1 MESLTH
7 ASRKPVASRL
17 SIATVARHRPMAIG
31 AVIFLCFVVLGLAA
45 PFIAPA
51 DPTAMDLSISLQ
63 PSSPAHPLGTDE
75 LGRDLLSR
83 VLVGT
88 RISLVLGVGAT
99 LVAGIV
105 GTLVGLAAGYYGG
118 RLGSLLM
125 RVTDLLL
132 VFPAILLAI
141 LLLAIVGSGVGN
153 LLIAIGIAAMPSY
166 ARLVRGST
174 LAIVTQEF
182 VIAARA
188 IGAGD
193 LRIMLLHVLPNA
205 VPTIIVNSTFL
216 IPRAIRDAST
226 LSFLGIGIAPPTPEW
241 GAMLATG
248 KNYLQ
253 NAPHVSMAP
262 GLALLVVVVGI
273 NLFGDGLR
281 DLLDPR
287 SVTRLSGGRTSVPSR
302 AQAQ

>member
-1 MESLTH
+1 
-7 ASRKPVASRL
+7 
-17 SIATVARHRPMAIG
+17 MAIG
-31 AVIFLCFVVLGLAA
+31 AAIFLSFVVLGITA
-45 PFIAPA
+45 PVIAPA
-51 DPTAMDLSISLQ
+51 DPTAMNLSIALQ
-63 PSSPAHPLGTDE
+63 PSSAEHPLGTDE

-99 LVAGIV
+99 IVAGII

-125 RVTDLLL
+125 RITDLLL

-141 LLLAIVGSGVGN
+141 LLLAIVGSGIGN
-153 LLIAIGIAAMPSY
+153 LLIAIGIAATPSY
-166 ARLVRGST
+166 ARLVRAST

-182 VIAARA
+182 VTAARA

-253 NAPHVSMAP
+253 NAPHLSLAP

-287 SVTRLSGGRTSVPSR
+287 TLSRLTSKR
-302 AQAQ
+302 